1 MTTENAVILDLQ
13 RSLDAMTQDRD
24 KHSVLVRGLARYI
37 VTEMMKVTDAD
48 EIENKIQWL
57 IGEIEETYASTA
69 TTHTARILR
78 GK

>member
-1 MTTENAVILDLQ
+1 MSTENAVILDLQ

-24 KHSVLVRGLARYI
+24 KQQILVRGLARYI
-37 VTEMMKVTDAD
+37 VTTMMQITDPD

-57 IGEIEETYASTA
+57 VNQIEETYAETA
-69 TTHTARILR
+69 QTHTARVLR